1 MKISLI
7 LVSLLASAQAFV
19 VPTPNMVR
27 TNTQQLQLLTE
38 QEAEAIMTH
47 AQECAEGE
55 CGLDDVDDLISTLKA
70 QQKELSERVESVRE
84 MIQSLEIVNGAD
96 DRPVDEIRETVR
108 AIFRVFQ
115 LGDSASG
122 NDFPS
127 LSKPTGYSG
136 DVGSGSTTAYDALPP
151 KKWKADK

>member
-1 MKISLI
+1 
-7 LVSLLASAQAFV
+7 
-19 VPTPNMVR
+19 MVR

-47 AQECAEGE
+47 AQDCVEGE

-84 MIQSLEIVNGAD
+84 MIQSLEVVNGAD

-127 LSKPTGYSG
+127 LSKATGYSG